1 MAEAVAVVDE
11 RGALARWLADWTLFE
26 RLWLLVFT
34 AINLY
39 VFFVVGDTLLGLVTS
54 LTGMMTVVLVAKGKI
69 SNYLFGVVNVTLY
82 AWISWKQAFLGE
94 VMLNLGYFLP
104 MNVLGF
110 WLWSRHR
117 AHGEGS
123 GRDDV
128 EVRLMSGRQRVLWSV
143 LTVVAVVAYGLFLDR
158 LGGNLPYWDSAST
171 VMSVI
176 AMFLMVRRVTEQWVL
191 WIAVNAVSIYM
202 WGFALSEGG
211 TDVSMVVMWSAYL
224 VNSVYGLWNWAR
236 LARADGGGQRLL
248 ID

>member
-1 MAEAVAVVDE
+1 MGEAGAMVTE

-69 SNYLFGVVNVTLY
+69 SNYFFGVVNVTLY
-82 AWISWKQAFLGE
+82 AYLSWRNLYWGE

-104 MNVLGF
+104 MNVVGF

-117 AHGEGS
+117 VGGEG
-123 GRDDV
+123 GDDV
-128 EVRLMSGRQRVLWSV
+128 EVKLMSGRQRAGWVAV
-143 LTVVAVVAYGLFLDR
+143 TAVAVVVYGMFLDR

-191 WIAVNAVSIYM
+191 WIAVNVVSIYM

-224 VNSVYGLWNWAR
+224 VNSVYGLWNWVR